1 MWRLHCNIKMTAGLR
16 AHVGEFDDFDLSLC
30 DCNPCQDEDKG
41 QKKGEIVFYILFL
54 FFALELY

>member
-16 AHVGEFDDFDLSLC
+16 AHVGEFEDFDLSLC

-41 QKKGEIVFYILFL
+41 QK
-54 FFALELY
+54 